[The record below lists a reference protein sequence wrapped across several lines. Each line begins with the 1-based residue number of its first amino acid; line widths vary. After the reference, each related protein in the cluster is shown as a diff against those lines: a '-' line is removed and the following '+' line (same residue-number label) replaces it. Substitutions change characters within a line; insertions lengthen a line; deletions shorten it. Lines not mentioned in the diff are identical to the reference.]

1 MAKELW
7 RLRISKEQESSEK
20 PMENDQTE
28 AEIDETIE
36 ERISNTSQHS
46 DENGEFSY
54 FGTAPTYDLRTNY
67 SRILSQNFDNL
78 LC

>member
-1 MAKELW
+1 
-7 RLRISKEQESSEK
+7 
-20 PMENDQTE
+20 MENDQTE

-54 FGTAPTYDLRTNY
+54 FGIAPTYDLGV
-67 SRILSQNFDNL
+67 FF
-78 LC
+78 

>member
-7 RLRISKEQESSEK
+7 RLRVSKEQESSEK

-46 DENGEFSY
+46 DENGEF
-54 FGTAPTYDLRTNY
+54 GTLALRQLMT
-67 SRILSQNFDNL
+67 RGQVL
-78 LC
+78 

>member
-7 RLRISKEQESSEK
+7 RLRVSKEQESSEK

-46 DENGEFSY
+46 DENGKFVFS
-54 FGTAPTYDLRTNY
+54 TLALRQLMT
-67 SRILSQNFDNL
+67 RGQVL
-78 LC
+78 